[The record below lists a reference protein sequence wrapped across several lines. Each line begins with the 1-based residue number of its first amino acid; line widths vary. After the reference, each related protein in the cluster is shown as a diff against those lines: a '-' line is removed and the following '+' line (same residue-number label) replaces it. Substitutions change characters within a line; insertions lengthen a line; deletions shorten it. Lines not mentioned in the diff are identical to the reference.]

1 MHTSRARKEHRKFP
15 FLKAYALLGSI
26 RSAAKRTRISRDAVH
41 DWLRKDASFC
51 RAFANAKKQFEN
63 QEFAGLESALVFF
76 THIVRPIIPKDCWPR
91 IASELAIGM
100 SNLKND
106 LKGGRRYAVPLTGEV
121 AEVSLSR
128 DGSKGVTVHD
138 RDIENSAHD
147 L

>member
-1 MHTSRARKEHRKFP
+1 
-15 FLKAYALLGSI
+15 
-26 RSAAKRTRISRDAVH
+26 
-41 DWLRKDASFC
+41 
-51 RAFANAKKQFEN
+51 
-63 QEFAGLESALVFF
+63 
-76 THIVRPIIPKDCWPR
+76 
-91 IASELAIGM
+91 M